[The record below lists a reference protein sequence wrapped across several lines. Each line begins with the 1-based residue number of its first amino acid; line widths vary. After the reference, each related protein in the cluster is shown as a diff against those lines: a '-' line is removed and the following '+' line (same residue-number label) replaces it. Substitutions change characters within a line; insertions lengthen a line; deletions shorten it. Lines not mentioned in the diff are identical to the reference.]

1 MAFCRI
7 VATWP
12 IGARNHVPKPEI
24 PKTMEPKYRT
34 LLQAVAIAAV
44 FATVW
49 HFQQPEGSRVAD
61 SVVQAE

>member
-1 MAFCRI
+1 
-7 VATWP
+7 
-12 IGARNHVPKPEI
+12 
-24 PKTMEPKYRT
+24 MEPKYRT

>member
-1 MAFCRI
+1 MFP
-7 VATWP
+7 T
-12 IGARNHVPKPEI
+12 RN

-49 HFQQPEGSRVAD
+49 HFQQPAPNRVAD